1 MANNKGCNV
10 CDKQGLPV
18 YVSRFGFSSNISSV
32 KPSLAIPKNYPKLSG
47 SGMNYEVTSIR
58 KTGYIYVFDELD
70 NSFYYF
76 VKDRFGTFARK
87 TIGTFLNV
95 ETTTRMHEP
104 CKKDAQKLMN
114 GMFITIPKANVSRK
128 IWLAYSAHLWTSR
141 IIQLHKNSAY
151 RAAHMSSVIVGQPK
165 GEFHCPITE
174 LSKVKNTNFNS
185 IVTQSMINESERL
198 AKGKGIIVALHDPV
212 ALMIDIQVAIEE
224 KGAKFVH
231 QDDVKRAF
239 FSDVTL
245 SALQAGIPQS
255 LTKQSIEN
263 REIELKRMQQAQNQR
278 QAKYGFDPVQMSE
291 KKFDEQRQKELQGS
305 IESEWAKYTKKF
317 NPAQRKAKIAEIKNS
332 QKAYDQKHIYPLA
345 IMIKQWIYFEKT
357 ISYFKCQFDSKN
369 IASGVCYAHEAT
381 LALGGSCALDPVRI
395 ELAKKLKAQ
404 KFSDDNFVLNALS
417 LNFDVIKKKIIES
430 FSKLKPAVENPFRD
444 IPWDALFSAFSDS
457 LDKNVQNATGINL
470 DKLGASIAL
479 TFGPLFNMLCQG
491 LLKVS
496 QGGVAVLSMAMM
508 YNLKLRVLNVRGV
521 RTQKVARAVAGRMIS
536 LSLQQ
541 GGSSTAY
548 LQRHR
553 AALEVQ
559 LKYRI
564 DDLVNET
571 GLSKAQLKRELVVVE
586 SIFKKGVSVSDFAKS
601 LESETSV
608 QKWNDDWKT
617 TMQNRVSSVGASVKS
632 SFAIGSS
639 ALVGAFQGWVLTKL
653 YDDAFGDTTMKNDE
667 TENMIR
673 FGLGVSAVGAAIA
686 TTIEK
691 CLGAYR
697 TPSANIVTLQRNVGL
712 VAKLL
717 GGIAGFGVAIMDGYA
732 GYNAYQENNNA
743 LAGLYFSSFII
754 GTGLTYLALSS
765 ISIPMLGWMIA
776 IGAGLMILISIGIS
790 KLKDNALQDWVERCS
805 FGTLIKQR
813 YTTYNLMQ
821 SEFEKAMKAIAK

>member
-1 MANNKGCNV
+1 MASNKGCNV

-18 YVSRFGFSSNISSV
+18 YVSRFGFSSNVSNI
-32 KPSLAIPKNYPKLSG
+32 KPSISIPKNYPKLSG
-47 SGMNYEVTSIR
+47 SGMTYEVTSIR

-76 VKDRFGTFARK
+76 VKDRYGTFARK
-87 TIGTFLNV
+87 TIGKFINA
-95 ETTTRMHEP
+95 ETTTKMHEP

-114 GMFITIPKANVSRK
+114 GMLITIPKANVSRK
-128 IWLAYSAHLWTSR
+128 IWLAFSAHLWTSR
-141 IIQLHKNSAY
+141 IIQLHKNPTY
-151 RAAHMSSVIVGQPK
+151 RAAHMSSVVVGQSK
-165 GEFHCPITE
+165 GESHCPITE

-185 IVTQSMINESERL
+185 TVTQGMINESERL

-224 KGAKFVH
+224 KGAKFVN

-263 REIELKRMQQAQNQR
+263 RDLELRRMQQAQSQR
-278 QAKYGFDPVQMSE
+278 QGRFGFDPVQMTE
-291 KKFDEQRQKELQGS
+291 KKFDEQRQKELREN
-305 IESEWAKYTKKF
+305 IENEWAKYAKKF
-317 NPAQRKAKIAEIKNS
+317 NPTQRKSKIAEIKNS
-332 QKAYDQKHIYPLA
+332 QMEYDKRNIYPLA
-345 IMIKQWIYFEKT
+345 IMIKLWINFEKT
-357 ISYFKCQFDSKN
+357 ISYFKYQFDNKN

-381 LALGGSCALDPVRI
+381 LALGGSCALDPVRL

-404 KFSDDNFVLNALS
+404 KFSDDNFVLNALA
-417 LNFDVIKKKIIES
+417 LNFDVIKNKIIDS
-430 FSKLKPAVENPFRD
+430 FSKLKPGIENPFRD

-457 LDKNVQNATGINL
+457 LDKNITNTTGINL
-470 DKLGASIAL
+470 DKLGATIAL

-491 LLKVS
+491 LLKAS
-496 QGGVAVLSMAMM
+496 NGGIAVLSMAMM
-508 YNLKLRVLNVRGV
+508 YNLKLHVLNVRGI
-521 RTQKVARAVAGRMIS
+521 RTSKVARAIAGRMIS

-559 LKYRI
+559 LKYRL

-571 GLSKAQLKRELVVVE
+571 GLSKAKLKRELVVAE
-586 SIFKKGVSVSDFAKS
+586 SIFKKGVTVSDFAKS
-601 LESETSV
+601 LESETSI

-617 TMQNRVSSVGASVKS
+617 TMQTKVTNVGTSVKT

-667 TENMIR
+667 TENIIR
-673 FGLGVSAVGAAIA
+673 FGLGVSAIGAAIA

-691 CLGAYR
+691 SLGVYR
-697 TPSANIVTLQRNVGL
+697 TPSSTITTIKDG
-712 VAKLL
+712 AKLGSRLL
-717 GGIAGFGVAIMDGYA
+717 GGIAGFGVAIIDGYA
-732 GYNAYQENNNA
+732 GYNAYQEGNKT
-743 LAGLYFSSFII
+743 LSYLYGASTII
-754 GTGLTYLALSS
+754 GGSLAIIAISS
-765 ISIPMLGWMIA
+765 LNIPMLGWIIA

-805 FGTLIKQR
+805 FGTLPKER
-813 YTTYNLMQ
+813 YATYNLMQ
-821 SEFEKAMKAIAK
+821 SEFEKAMKAIAT

>member
-1 MANNKGCNV
+1 MASNKGCNV
-10 CDKQGLPV
+10 CDKQGLPIF
-18 YVSRFGFSSNISSV
+18 VSRFGFSSNVSNI
-32 KPSLAIPKNYPKLSG
+32 KPSITIPKNYPKLSG
-47 SGMNYEVTSIR
+47 TGMTYEVTQIR

-76 VKDRFGTFARK
+76 VKDQFGTFAKK

-95 ETTTRMHEP
+95 ETTTKMHEP
-104 CKKDAQKLMN
+104 CKKEMRKLMN
-114 GMFITIPKANVSRK
+114 GMLITIPKANVSRK
-128 IWLAYSAHLWTSR
+128 IWLAYSAHLWTGR
-141 IIQLHKNSAY
+141 IIQLHKKPAY
-151 RAAHMSSVIVGQPK
+151 RAAHMSPVIVGQSK

-185 IVTQSMINESERL
+185 TVTQSLINESERL

-212 ALMIDIQVAIEE
+212 ALMVDIQVAIEE
-224 KGAKFVH
+224 KGAKFVN

-263 REIELKRMQQAQNQR
+263 RESELKRMQQLRLQR
-278 QAKYGFDPVQMSE
+278 QARFGFDPAQMTE
-291 KKFDEQRQKELQGS
+291 KKFDEQRQKELRGN
-305 IESEWAKYTKKF
+305 IESEWAKYAKKF
-317 NPAQRKAKIAEIKNS
+317 SATQRAAKITEIKNN
-332 QKAYDQKHIYPLA
+332 QMAYDKSHIYPLA
-345 IMIKQWIYFEKT
+345 IMIKLWINFERT
-357 ISYFKCQFDSKN
+357 ISYFKYQFDSKN
-369 IASGVCYAHEAT
+369 IDSGVCYAHEAT

-404 KFSDDNFVLNALS
+404 KFSDDNFVLNALA
-417 LNFDVIKKKIIES
+417 LNFDVVKSKIIDS

-457 LDKNVQNATGINL
+457 LEKNVSNTTGIHL
-470 DKLGASIAL
+470 DKLGATIAL

-491 LLKVS
+491 LLKGT
-496 QGGVAVLSMAMM
+496 QGGIAVLSMAMM
-508 YNLKLRVLNVRGV
+508 YNLKLRVLDVRGV
-521 RTQKVARAVAGRMIS
+521 RTKKMARAVAGRMIS
-536 LSLQQ
+536 LSQQQ
-541 GGSSTAY
+541 GGSSAAY

-564 DDLVNET
+564 DDLVNKT

-601 LESETSV
+601 LESETSI
-608 QKWNDDWKT
+608 QKWNDDWKN
-617 TMQNRVSSVGASVKS
+617 TMQTRVSGVGASVKS

-667 TENMIR
+667 TENMTR

-691 CLGAYR
+691 SLGLYR
-697 TPSANIVTLQRNVGL
+697 TPSANIISVQRNVGL
-712 VAKLL
+712 VAKVL
-717 GGIAGFGVAIMDGYA
+717 GGIAGFGVAIIDGYA
-732 GYNAYQENNNA
+732 GYNAYQEGNM
-743 LAGLYFSSFII
+743 GLSLLYGVSSII
-754 GTGLTYLALSS
+754 GFSLACIALSS
-765 ISIPMLGWMIA
+765 LSIPILGWIIA

-805 FGTLIKQR
+805 FGTLSKER
-813 YTTYNLMQ
+813 YGNYNLMQ
-821 SEFEKAMKAIAK
+821 SEFEKAMKAIAA